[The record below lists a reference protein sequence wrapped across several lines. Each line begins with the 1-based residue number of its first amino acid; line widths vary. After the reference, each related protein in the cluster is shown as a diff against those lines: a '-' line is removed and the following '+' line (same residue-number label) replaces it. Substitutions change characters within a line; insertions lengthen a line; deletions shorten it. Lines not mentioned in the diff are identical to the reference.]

1 MCVWMRIS
9 SPLSA
14 TSGTIVISLVITS
27 LTKEPWRGLDP
38 EVADVVEP
46 VLPAVAEQILDTI
59 GDEIPEYS
67 MPLEGSFGR
76 GVHRGVREALR
87 QFVALIRS
95 PDADRG
101 RSREVYVALG
111 RGEFASGRSL
121 DALQAAYR
129 VGARIAWRR
138 IASAGL
144 EQGLDGRTLSLLAE
158 SIFVYIDEL
167 SADSTEG
174 FAEAQ
179 SERLGERLRRERQLV
194 VALVRSPPADTPEL
208 EALSRA
214 TGWRM
219 PATASTVSCQERDLA
234 EITRFLP
241 IDVIS
246 ATVDGSGC
254 IVIPDPA
261 GPGRRSQLSKAV
273 GGRTAALGPGVSPS
287 ELSTSWRLALGTQR
301 AIAAGA
307 VPAGGVV
314 AVDDHLVELMLF
326 DSRDLIARLRA
337 RTLEPL
343 SELTPIARRRM
354 SETALAYIE
363 QRGNAAGMARSLQI
377 HPQTAR
383 YRIARLREIYGN
395 DLDDPGERLALELS
409 LKAEARA
416 EAA

>member
-1 MCVWMRIS
+1 
-9 SPLSA
+9 
-14 TSGTIVISLVITS
+14 

-38 EVADVVEP
+38 EVADVIEP
-46 VLPAVAEQILDTI
+46 VLPAIAEQILDMI

-67 MPLEGSFGR
+67 MPLDGSFGR

-101 RSREVYVALG
+101 PGRGVYVELG
-111 RGEFASGRSL
+111 RGEFESGRSL
-121 DALQAAYR
+121 DSLQAAYR

-138 IASAGL
+138 VASAGL
-144 EQGLDGRTLSLLAE
+144 DHGLDGRTLSLLAE

-179 SERLGERLRRERQLV
+179 SELLGERLRRERQLV
-194 VALVRSPPADTPEL
+194 VALVRSPPADASEL

-219 PATASTVSCQERDLA
+219 PATASTVSCRERDLA

-261 GPGRRSQLSKAV
+261 GPGRHSQLRKAV
-273 GGRTAALGPGVSPS
+273 GTRPAALGPGVPPAQ
-287 ELSTSWRLALGTQR
+287 LSTSWRLSLSAQR

-307 VPAGGVV
+307 IPTGGLIR
-314 AVDDHLVELMLF
+314 VDDHLVELMLF
-326 DSRDLIARLRA
+326 DSRDLIGRLRA
-337 RTLEPL
+337 RTLHPL
-343 SELTPIARRRM
+343 SELTPAARRRM

-363 QRGNAAGMARSLQI
+363 QRGNAAGMARSLRI

-383 YRIARLREIYGN
+383 YRIARLREIYGD

-409 LKAEARA
+409 LRA
-416 EAA
+416 GAGVGGA

>member
-1 MCVWMRIS
+1 
-9 SPLSA
+9 
-14 TSGTIVISLVITS
+14 
-27 LTKEPWRGLDP
+27 LTKEPWRGLNP
-38 EVADVVEP
+38 EVADVIEP
-46 VLPAVAEQILDTI
+46 VMPDVARQILDTI

-76 GVHRGVREALR
+76 GVHRGVGEALR
-87 QFVALIRS
+87 QFVGLIRD

-101 RSREVYVALG
+101 PSRNVYVALG
-111 RGEFASGRSL
+111 RGEFESGRSL
-121 DALQAAYR
+121 DSLQAAYR

-138 IASAGL
+138 VASEGL
-144 EQGLDGRTLSLLAE
+144 DRGLDGRTLSLLAE

-194 VALVRSPPADTPEL
+194 VALLRSPPSDTAEL
-208 EALSRA
+208 ESLGRA

-219 PATASTVSCQERDLA
+219 PAVASTVSCRERDLA

-254 IVIPDPA
+254 IVVPDPA
-261 GPGRRSQLSKAV
+261 GPGRQSQLRMAV
-273 GGRTAALGPGVSPS
+273 GTRPAALGPGVPPT
-287 ELSTSWRLALGTQR
+287 ELSASWRLSQSAQR

-307 VPAGGVV
+307 ISSGGLVR
-314 AVDDHLVELMLF
+314 VDDHLVELMLF
-326 DSRDLIARLRA
+326 DSSDLIARLRA
-337 RTLEPL
+337 RTLRPL
-343 SELTPIARRRM
+343 SDLTPAARRRM

-363 QRGNAAGMARSLQI
+363 QRGNAAGMARSLRI

-409 LKAEARA
+409 LRAGAPARVA
-416 EAA
+416 